1 MSQQPPSVPPDLRA
15 ITAPDVGSGVGDG
28 VFGSD
33 VFQGNGNNGHI
44 VAGGENNLGYEDK
57 DNSAAGNGFIRSKRK
72 VDAIE
77 LPTLQK
83 RIRHAE

>member
-1 MSQQPPSVPPDLRA
+1 MSHEPPAVPPDIQA
-15 ITAPDVGSGVGDG
+15 ITAPNVGSGGG
-28 VFGSD
+28 D

-44 VAGGENNLGYEDK
+44 VMGGENNLGYEDEE
-57 DNSAAGNGFIRSKRK
+57 NTAAGNGFVRSKRK

-83 RIRHAE
+83 RVRHAE